1 MSPVQSTRE
10 KVTVRAENIGG
21 IDSTEVEFTPGVTIL
36 TGRNATNRTSFLQTI
51 MAALGS
57 EHVSLKGDADEGEV
71 ELTIGD
77 ETYTRNLTRQAGT
90 VATEGE
96 PFLDDP
102 ELADLFSFL
111 LESNEAR
118 RAVALSD
125 DLRELI
131 MRPVDTEEIQQS
143 IERLENERRDIE
155 NQLDELSNLQQRL
168 PSLEQRRTEIENQI
182 EGKREQL
189 EAKEEEIAEADA
201 DVEETKK
208 EKAELEDK
216 LEELRDT
223 RSKLEDVRFNLDVQQ
238 DSIEALQDELD
249 GYEDELD
256 TLPETPMGEL
266 DGVEDELERL
276 RSEKQR
282 LDAEVGKLES
292 IIQFNE
298 EMLEGTD
305 EDVLNALRDGDEDSD
320 GSVTDQLVDD
330 SQTVTC
336 WTCGSTV
343 EKQDIRGTVERLRDL
358 REEKISQRND
368 LRGDID
374 DRSTREAELKEKQRQ
389 RDQLERSIERTE
401 SEIAERE
408 TRIEELKDEREA
420 LNDDIERLETE
431 VEDLEGEDYSE
442 ILDLHKEANQFEFE
456 LGKLQNELEEVESE
470 IESVDRKVGERDELE
485 ARRDEINDE
494 LEELRTRIERIE
506 REAVEEFNEHMD
518 SVLDILDYSN
528 LDRIWIERTETEV
541 REGRRKVEKT
551 TFDLHVVRSTDA
563 GTTYED
569 TIDHLS
575 ESEREV
581 TGLVFA
587 LAGYL
592 VHDVY
597 EKVPFMLLDSLEA
610 VDSERIAALVDYF
623 KQYPDYLVVAL
634 LPEDAAALD
643 DDYQRVTTI

>member
-21 IDSTEVEFTPGVTIL
+21 IDTTEVEFTPGVTIL

-71 ELTIGD
+71 ELIIGD
-77 ETYTRNLTRQAGT
+77 ETYTRTLSRQGGT
-90 VATEGE
+90 VTTEGE

-118 RAVALSD
+118 RAVARSD
-125 DLRELI
+125 NLRELI

-155 NQLDELSNLQQRL
+155 GQLDELSDLQQRL
-168 PSLEQRRTEIENQI
+168 PSLEQRRTEIESQI
-182 EGKREQL
+182 EEKREEL

-201 DVEETKK
+201 DVEETRK

-238 DSIEALQDELD
+238 DSIQALKDELEE
-249 GYEDELD
+249 YESELD

-298 EMLEGTD
+298 EMLDGTD
-305 EDVLNALRDGDEDSD
+305 EDVLNALRDGEESD

-343 EKQDIRGTVERLRDL
+343 EKQEIRGTVERLRDL
-358 REEKISQRND
+358 REEKIGQRND
-368 LRGDID
+368 LRSDID
-374 DRSTREAELKEKQRQ
+374 DSSTRQAELREKQRQ

-401 SEIAERE
+401 GEIDERE
-408 TRIEELKDEREA
+408 GRIEELKEERES

-456 LGKLQNELEEVESE
+456 LGKLQNELDDVEDE
-470 IESVDRKVGERDELE
+470 IASVDRKVGERDELE
-485 ARRDEINDE
+485 DRRDEINDE

-528 LDRIWIERTETEV
+528 LDRIWIERTEKQV
-541 REGRRKVEKT
+541 REGRRKVEKS
-551 TFDLHVVRSTDA
+551 TFDLHVVRSTETGA
-563 GTTYED
+563 TYED

-623 KQYPDYLVVAL
+623 TQYPDYLVVAL